1 MPEKLKHTR
10 VSACLL
16 FHSVMNCLPFYF
28 HNVSCFMFITTVEI
42 NIVFSSIQKFRLHAR
57 RLPASAVPPAN
68 QSSVVVLGGLLVPQD
83 AYADSSKACSSQSG
97 SPQGPLQLAGTGG
110 DSMEEED
117 DVKSESYCWKSRI
130 QKPGNE
136 DV

>member
-1 MPEKLKHTR
+1 MPEKLKHTLEF
-10 VSACLL
+10 ACLL
-16 FHSVMNCLPFYF
+16 FHSVMNCLPFYSQ
-28 HNVSCFMFITTVEI
+28 NVSHFMFHVEI

-83 AYADSSKACSSQSG
+83 PYADSSKACSSQSG

-110 DSMEEED
+110 DSMEEEE